1 MSAKT
6 LLVLAAV
13 LVALLAAAVFGLT
26 LRGHGEQP
34 FIDSVAL
41 VPVVVGQSEQDAIA
55 AINGAGF
62 QPEIKY
68 QRIRTARR
76 GVTRRVISQGPV
88 ARITSK
94 GQPVTLVVAIA
105 TPRRD

>member
-1 MSAKT
+1 MSAKA
-6 LLVLAAV
+6 LLWLAAA
-13 LVALLAAAVFGLT
+13 LVALLAAAVLGLS
-26 LRGHGEQP
+26 LRGHREQA

-55 AINGAGF
+55 AIEGAGL
-62 QPEIKY
+62 QPEVSY
-68 QRIRTARR
+68 RRIRTARR
-76 GVTRRVISQGPV
+76 GMTRRVISQGPI